1 VLRYVLKRLAYC
13 VLVVMG
19 VVLLTFVMFN
29 VAAGDPAAAALG
41 KNPAPRETEELRR
54 ELGSDLPLLFGSRR
68 KTEAFNSY
76 LAADGK
82 TVGNV
87 ELKKYKYD
95 PQTESEAMLVFK
107 RNFDTPGETVG
118 FAVKHSGRIGCYDGN
133 GNPLAFGEITPE
145 VNELQ
150 IRLYP
155 GTELH
160 SVEFSRPNT
169 SVFNSQFLRAMKEL
183 ARVDGTAPYVHF
195 LSFGRT
201 LVTREPIDRILA
213 RGVVPSLCLMVPIFL
228 GELVLGVVLALLA
241 AACKDTWVDR
251 TLLLASISLMSVSYL
266 VVIIFAQ
273 WLLGYYYNMF
283 PVWGWGGW
291 EYLPLPIM
299 IGILCGLGGGARFYR
314 SVFVNEL
321 GKEYLRTARAK
332 GCSPTTIYGKHL
344 LRNAMIPIITR
355 AGSVLPFLF
364 TGSLL
369 LESFFGIP
377 GLGYAGLDALYNG
390 DLQLLKALVVV
401 SALLFVVINLATDIA
416 YAWVDPR
423 IRLT

>member
-1 VLRYVLKRLAYC
+1 MLRYVLKRLAYC

-29 VAAGDPAAAALG
+29 IAAGDPAAAALG

-54 ELGSDLPLLFGSRR
+54 ELGSDLPLLVGSRR

-76 LAADGK
+76 SAASGK
-82 TVGNV
+82 TAGGV
-87 ELKKYKYD
+87 EIIGGGEGH
-95 PQTESEAMLVFK
+95 TAVSEAVFR
-107 RNFDTPGETVG
+107 RNFDTPGEPVLFSVSCSGG
-118 FAVKHSGRIGCYDGN
+118 FECTDGGGETLTGC
-133 GNPLAFGEITPE
+133 EIP
-145 VNELQ
+145 
-150 IRLYP
+150 P
-155 GTELH
+155 GTHELRVKLNPGARLH
-160 SVEFSRPNT
+160 GVEFFRPN
-169 SVFNSQFLRAMKEL
+169 SSAFNSQFLRAMTEL
-183 ARVDGTAPYVHF
+183 VRIDGTAPYVHF

-201 LVTREPIDRILA
+201 LVTREPIDRILL

-228 GELVLGVVLALLA
+228 GELVFGVVLALLS
-241 AACKDTWVDR
+241 AACKDSWVDR
-251 TLLLASISLMSVSYL
+251 AMLLVSISLMSVSYL

-273 WLLGYYYNMF
+273 WMLGYYYNMF

-299 IGILCGLGGGARFYR
+299 IGILCGLGGGVRFYR

-332 GCSPTTIYGKHL
+332 GCSPVAVYGKHL

-355 AGSVLPFLF
+355 AGSMLPFLF

-377 GLGYAGLDALYNG
+377 GLGYAGLDALYNA

-416 YAWVDPR
+416 YAWADPR